1 MLRWG
6 SGSACSKS
14 TRDLTQVLEYMFNI
28 VEINCSFLVH
38 GFEAVN
44 INISYKIPKIDFDQ
58 LTCNIHYLES
68 MD

>member
-6 SGSACSKS
+6 SGSACSKP

-28 VEINCSFLVH
+28 VKINCLFLVQ

-44 INISYKIPKIDFDQ
+44 ISISQKIPKIDFD
-58 LTCNIHYLES
+58 
-68 MD
+68 

>member
-6 SGSACSKS
+6 SGSACSKR

-28 VEINCSFLVH
+28 VEINCLFLVQ

-44 INISYKIPKIDFDQ
+44 INIS
-58 LTCNIHYLES
+58 
-68 MD
+68 